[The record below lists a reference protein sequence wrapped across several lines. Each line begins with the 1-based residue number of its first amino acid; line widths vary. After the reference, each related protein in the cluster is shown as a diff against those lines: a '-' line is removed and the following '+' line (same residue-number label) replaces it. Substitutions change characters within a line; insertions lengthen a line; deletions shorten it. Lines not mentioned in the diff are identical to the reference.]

1 MLVVSCRNSLSRW
14 KECYASAAA
23 DAAVVRRAGTEKTGS
38 GAAQRAF
45 VLFAR
50 GAKFV
55 LARRRH
61 PAQDGR
67 PNGTRMDKDTV
78 EQLRTPA
85 VNAHQRMIPT
95 HPMNPT
101 IESLTSSGSLHRLFI
116 DGEWVLPVGQA
127 RARVI
132 DPSTEEPVAQI
143 ALGSAQDVATAV
155 AAARRAFATWSV
167 SSPQSRAALLDRV
180 HGLVLERAESFAQA
194 ISLEMGAAIVAARS
208 AHVPSAAEHIR
219 VARDLAASYAFLS
232 HRGDTAIVREAIG
245 VCGLITP
252 WNWPLY
258 QITAKVGPAL
268 AAGCTVVL
276 KPSELS
282 PLSALLFAQ
291 VMQDAGFPAGVFN
304 LVNGEGA
311 EVGAALAAHPDVDM
325 ISITGSTRAG
335 VLVAQAAAPTVKRV
349 AQELG
354 GKSPNLIL
362 PDADFARAVAAG
374 VAAGFRNVGQ
384 SCSAPTRMIVP
395 RERLAQV
402 ERLAGEAVSGLV
414 VGDPRSQQTTHGP
427 VANRAQFN
435 RVQEMI
441 EAGIAEGARLVCGG
455 PGRPPGLERGFY
467 VRPTLFSDVD
477 PQMRIAQEEIF
488 GPVISIIAYD
498 SVDEAVEIANDTV
511 YGLGAHVQG
520 QDLAAA
526 RAVAARIRC
535 GQVHINN
542 PAWNPHAPFGGYK
555 RSGNGREYGVE
566 GLQEYLETK
575 AILGFGQEEQ
585 A

>member
-1 MLVVSCRNSLSRW
+1 MNASIIERL
-14 KECYASAAA
+14 ASA
-23 DAAVVRRAGTEKTGS
+23 
-38 GAAQRAF
+38 
-45 VLFAR
+45 
-50 GAKFV
+50 
-55 LARRRH
+55 
-61 PAQDGR
+61 GR
-67 PNGTRMDKDTV
+67 LDRIYIG
-78 EQLRTPA
+78 
-85 VNAHQRMIPT
+85 
-95 HPMNPT
+95 
-101 IESLTSSGSLHRLFI
+101 
-116 DGEWVLPVGQA
+116 GEWVLPAGQA
-127 RARVI
+127 RTSVI
-132 DPSTEEPVAQI
+132 DPSTEEPVAEL
-143 ALGSAQDVATAV
+143 ALGSAQDVAAAV
-155 AAARRAFATWSV
+155 AAARRAFVTWSV
-167 SSPQSRAALLDRV
+167 SSPQSRASLLDRV
-180 HGLVLERAESFAQA
+180 HSLILERAELFAQA
-194 ISLEMGAAIVAARS
+194 ISLEMGAAIGMARS
-208 AHVPSAAEHIR
+208 AQVPIAAEHIR
-219 VARDLAASYAFLS
+219 VARDLAGSYPFLT

-282 PLSALLFAQ
+282 PLSALLFAE
-291 VMQDAGFPAGVFN
+291 VMRDAGVPTGVFN
-304 LVNGEGA
+304 LVNGEGP
-311 EVGAALAAHPDVDM
+311 EVGAAMATHPDVDM

-335 VLVAQAAAPTVKRV
+335 ILVAQAAAVTVKRV

-354 GKSPNLIL
+354 GKSPNVIL
-362 PDADFARAVAAG
+362 PDADIARAVPAA

-395 RERLAQV
+395 RERLADI
-402 ERLAGEAVSGLV
+402 ERIACDAVSGIV

-441 EAGIAEGARLVCGG
+441 GAGIAEGARLVCGG
-455 PGRPPGLERGFY
+455 LGRPQGLERGFY
-467 VRPTLFSDVD
+467 VRPTIFSDVH

-488 GPVISIIAYD
+488 GPVLAVIPYD
-498 SVDEAVEIANDTV
+498 SVDEAVEIANGTV
-511 YGLGAHVQG
+511 YGLGAHVQS
-520 QDLAAA
+520 QDLGAA
-526 RAVAARIRC
+526 RAVAARIRS

-542 PAWNPHAPFGGYK
+542 PAWDPHAPFGGYK

-575 AILGFGQEEQ
+575 AILGYMEEKQ